1 MIGKYLKRKI
11 RTELRA
17 GGYTD
22 LILAGIDATARGTDP
37 DVLVTGA
44 VEIAAGTWARALA
57 SADVDGTDALTRR
70 VRHRIGR
77 DLIRLGESV
86 FEVSTENGTP
96 ELLPVAHWEVLAGWR
111 YRLEQTE
118 PPGDTKAKVV
128 PRERVAHFMWN
139 ESAREPW
146 RGVSPLGAASKLGRL
161 AARVEEKLAQDLA
174 TPVAMLVPVPSD
186 GGSPKLEALRSD
198 IAKAEG
204 AAVLVEATSTGW
216 DETRSQAG
224 TRQDWKAQ
232 RLGPEIP
239 DGLLSTWKAVLI
251 AVSAACGIPAGL
263 SDPDADGTAQR
274 EAYRRFVMA
283 SVQPIADEVAE
294 IAGEALDT
302 SVTIGFAALHAHDI
316 TGRSNAMAKL
326 VSAGMSLADA
336 QKLVGLAV

>member
-1 MIGKYLKRKI
+1 MIGKFLRRKI

-17 GGYTD
+17 SGYTD

-37 DVLVTGA
+37 DVLVSGA

-57 SADVDGTDALTRR
+57 SAEVSGTDALTRR

-77 DLIRLGESV
+77 DLIRLGENV
-86 FEVSTENGTP
+86 MEVSTENGTP
-96 ELLPVAHWEVLAGWR
+96 ELLPVAYWEVLAGWR
-111 YRLEQTE
+111 YRLEQPE

-128 PRERVAHFMWN
+128 PRERVAHFMWT

-146 RGVSPLGAASKLGRL
+146 RGVAPLAAASKLGTL
-161 AARVEEKLAQDLA
+161 AARVEDKLAQDLA
-174 TPVAMLVPVPSD
+174 TPVAMLVPVPKD
-186 GGSPKLEALRSD
+186 GGDPRLDSLRGD
-198 IAKAEG
+198 IAAAEG

-216 DETRSQAG
+216 DETRGQAG
-224 TRQDWKAQ
+224 TRQDWKGQ

-239 DGLLSTWKAVLI
+239 DGLRATWAAVLV

-283 SVQPIADEVAE
+283 SVQPVADMVAE
-294 IAGEALDT
+294 VAGEALDT
-302 SVTIGFAALHAHDI
+302 SVTIGFAALHAQDI

-336 QKLVGLAV
+336 QKLVGLTV